1 MWRQENAFAKYEK
14 PQDQTQ
20 AGLSNIGVRP
30 EPNIDVDINAEP
42 DLGEL
47 DTEMDPTAD
56 LGDVADPG
64 ATGGAP
70 TDTI

>member
-1 MWRQENAFAKYEK
+1 M
-14 PQDQTQ
+14 
-20 AGLSNIGVRP
+20 
-30 EPNIDVDINAEP
+30 DVEP

-56 LGDVADPG
+56 LGDVADPV

-70 TDTI
+70 TNTI